1 MLTSKMVAEDKL
13 TSGLKTAMKD
23 RYIDGDVDDD
33 TAIAYLQKVGAEE
46 TEDDAYWE
54 VDKWKYARETGDSTA
69 NYRKYDDFFE
79 AVESGTNLKATV
91 QVYLDNGVSKTTLA
105 SQITSK
111 YKPLLVELW
120 KAGKKGEF
128 ANLQAR
134 ILTAYEA
141 LGYDRAKKLKDI
153 EAWMK

>member
-1 MLTSKMVAEDKL
+1 M
-13 TSGLKTAMKD
+13 
-23 RYIDGDVDDD
+23 
-33 TAIAYLQKVGAEE
+33 
-46 TEDDAYWE
+46 
-54 VDKWKYARETGDSTA
+54 
-69 NYRKYDDFFE
+69 
-79 AVESGTNLKATV
+79 ESGTNLKATV

-111 YKPLLVELW
+111 YKPLLVEMW

-153 EAWMK
+153 EAWLK